1 MSDIPDQIK
10 VRDIDGRISQCFDI
24 DCFCL
29 WRNRLFDFFRM
40 IRIHEMCRN
49 SELRQCIGKE
59 LIGAAVKGGCGN
71 DFITGSCNIQNG
83 IRNCCCAACYGKAC
97 CAAFKG
103 SQSLFQYIL
112 RRIGQ
117 AAVNVTRLAEC
128 EAVFC
133 FLCIL
138 EYIGCRLIDRN
149 GSCPC
154 YRIFCPAVAAASAV
168 MGKIAAPEELGL

>member
-1 MSDIPDQIK
+1 
-10 VRDIDGRISQCFDI
+10 
-24 DCFCL
+24 
-29 WRNRLFDFFRM
+29 
-40 IRIHEMCRN
+40 MCRN

-117 AAVNVTRLAEC
+117 AAVNVTGLRSAKRSS
-128 EAVFC
+128 A
-133 FLCIL
+133 
-138 EYIGCRLIDRN
+138 
-149 GSCPC
+149 SC
-154 YRIFCPAVAAASAV
+154 AS
-168 MGKIAAPEELGL
+168 LNT